1 MPILHRLFY
10 IPLYAQLPADPV
22 TPTILKTL
30 VDAGV
35 AVILSLAIGAL
46 AYALL
51 QLVRNKSKDDEA
63 ENKRL
68 TTVLEKVSSLTDA
81 VIGINERGLQI
92 IEGNSETQRL
102 ITTAINENTGSNRN
116 MNSTMETM
124 SRDLREYTS
133 LHSDSVEQLVGA
145 IERSESQM
153 VAFGTAL
160 KGAIDDIH
168 NNAKDHEEIT
178 ELVRKAID
186 EILVIKLD
194 IRKAFSMLTPTVQLA
209 PPATFPTQIEVTV
222 KPSESTAPT
231 LSDEFPKASGE

>member
-1 MPILHRLFY
+1 MNIRVLTLLAQ
-10 IPLYAQLPADPV
+10 IPDPV
-22 TPTILKTL
+22 TPSILKIL

-35 AVILSLAIGAL
+35 AVILSLAIAAL

-51 QLVRNKSKDDEA
+51 QQVRSKGKDEEA
-63 ENKRL
+63 ENNRL
-68 TTVLEKVSSLTDA
+68 GKLVDA
-81 VIGINERGLQI
+81 LSEDRVHLRQV

-102 ITTAINENTGSNRN
+102 ITVAINDNTGSNRAVA
-116 MNSTMETM
+116 SSMETV

-160 KGAIDDIH
+160 KSAVDDIH
-168 NNAKDHEEIT
+168 NNAKDHEEII
-178 ELVRKAID
+178 ELVQKVID

-194 IRKAFSMLTPTVQLA
+194 IRMAFQQMIPPLTPPKQSETLVNVPAQTVL
-209 PPATFPTQIEVTV
+209 PTQIEVTINSDAAT
-222 KPSESTAPT
+222 KDAAPDAGSEDKKIA
-231 LSDEFPKASGE
+231 